1 MIDHMK
7 RYIVPALVAVICWSG
22 AKAQNDVL
30 PSRTLTIEGAYNPS
44 MSEQGKIMP
53 VPGRPQTERQAAAV
67 SYRTDAN
74 PHQGYERNPMGVFG
88 EQSDDVTPSNYYGL
102 LRLGYGLRNVSDG
115 LLDAGWRISD
125 RDLLT
130 VSGLMDG
137 WSTKPDSAWKT
148 KMFNGDIKAEYSH
161 RFDSMTVA
169 LYGGY
174 GLSRFNYR
182 EGLTMSSA
190 MLDTCNLMRKTNR
203 AEVRLR
209 LNGGFKCVEWYLN
222 AGMQWYNRKGLNLI
236 DEDNANSE
244 RLLRI
249 EAGVEMPLLG
259 GRGGLDYRQKSA
271 SYDWQECYGIDDV
284 TNSGG
289 SSLLP
294 YVWQNVLAGAKYNNF
309 TTLTFSPYWKQT
321 WGNLD
326 ARLGL
331 NLDVRTKVGR
341 KFMAS
346 PMVTATYNVNEQFK
360 VLAGLTGGVK
370 DNSVRTLAGI
380 SSYWS
385 GMEQIRDGYELLN
398 ASVGAAYS
406 QGTWLTL
413 SMRGGY
419 RHTIDDLFQMAHD
432 ANLITTSL
440 LRQEGSDV
448 VYARLDAD
456 MQFADRAQVK
466 LDVTGNA
473 YTGKYSD
480 GYLALKPV
488 LDGSLFG
495 RVNIMPGL
503 DAMLTYRTMLFGKID
518 GKRMPMVNDVAL
530 TLDYDLR
537 PNLSFYIT
545 GNRLAGGNYYYYAG
559 YRAIKPS
566 VLIGATYRF

>member
-1 MIDHMK
+1 MKTVMK
-7 RYIVPALVAVICWSG
+7 RYIFPVLLTVLCWSG
-22 AKAQNDVL
+22 ANAQDDIL
-30 PSRTLTIEGAYNPS
+30 PSRSLTIEGSYNPS

-53 VPGRPQTERQAAAV
+53 VPGRPQTERQAATV
-67 SYRTDAN
+67 SYRTEAN

-88 EQSDDVTPSNYYGL
+88 EQTDDVEQSNYYGL

-125 RDLLT
+125 RDLFT
-130 VSGLMDG
+130 ISGLMDG
-137 WSTKPDSAWKT
+137 WNTKPDGEWKS
-148 KMFNGDIKAEYSH
+148 KMFNGDLKAEYSH

-174 GLSRFNYR
+174 GHSAFNYR
-182 EGLTMSSA
+182 EGNIMTLVALEASS
-190 MLDTCNLMRKTNR
+190 LSQKTNR
-203 AEVRLR
+203 AEAGLR
-209 LNGGFKCVEWYLN
+209 FNGGFNRVVWNLD
-222 AGMQWYNRKGLNLI
+222 AGMQWLNRSGLNI
-236 DEDNANSE
+236 NGIERAGSE

-249 EAGVEMPLLG
+249 AAGLELPLLG
-259 GRGGLDYRQKSA
+259 GTGGVDYRQKTA
-271 SYDWQECYGIDDV
+271 SYDWQGMYGA
-284 TNSGG
+284 NSEYSG
-289 SSLLP
+289 
-294 YVWQNVLAGAKYNNF
+294 F
-309 TTLTFSPYWKQT
+309 TTFTLSPYWKQT

-326 ARLGL
+326 TRLGL

-346 PMVTATYNVNEQFK
+346 PMITATYNVNESFR
-360 VLAGLTGGVK
+360 VLAGLTGGIK
-370 DNSVRTLAGI
+370 DNSVRTLEGI
-380 SSYWS
+380 SPYWS
-385 GMEQIRDGYELLN
+385 EMEQIRDGYELLN

-406 QGTWLTL
+406 QGTWLTV

-419 RHTIDDLFQMAHD
+419 RHTIDELFQEAID
-432 ANLITTSL
+432 AEIVTSL
-440 LRQEGSDV
+440 LKQEGCDV

-456 MQFADRAQVK
+456 MQFADRAQIK

-503 DAMLTYRTMLFGKID
+503 DAMVTYRAMVFSKTGGIRL
-518 GKRMPMVNDVAL
+518 PMVNDVGL
-530 TLDYDLR
+530 TLDYDFR

-545 GNRLAGGNYYYYAG
+545 GNRLVGGNYYYYAG

-566 VLIGATYRF
+566 VLVGLTYRF